1 MNSFLINNG
10 TINGNVNQGC
20 FQSCPSGYVTN
31 AASVSAAP
39 GSAAFDYDVAISY
52 SGRQTPFVSRVSRL
66 LKQEG
71 FRVFF
76 APDCEEE
83 FLAQDMILVF
93 HEIYRRRCL
102 YVAAFISED
111 YLKSDICMSEISSA
125 LLRSKDENRNCL
137 IPVSMA
143 DKPLK
148 DLLEGHPIHALNSDI
163 HHIDVHSANVVLTVL
178 ETVPENHFSFL
189 CQEQEKHLQISS

>member
-20 FQSCPSGYVTN
+20 SQSCPSGYVTN

-52 SGRQTPFVSRVSRL
+52 SGRQTPFVSRVARL

-125 LLRSKDENRNCL
+125 ILRSKDENRNYL

-143 DKPLK
+143 NEPLK
-148 DLLEGHPIHALNSDI
+148 DLLAGHPIHALNSDI
-163 HHIDVHSANVVLTVL
+163 HYIAVHGADGDLKEVEVADKIGRIVKKYKAGKIL
-178 ETVPENHFSFL
+178 
-189 CQEQEKHLQISS
+189 

>member
-20 FQSCPSGYVTN
+20 SQSCPSGYATN
-31 AASVSAAP
+31 VASVSAAP
-39 GSAAFDYDVAISY
+39 GSAAYDYDVAISY
-52 SGRQTPFVSRVSRL
+52 SGRQTPFVSRVAKL

-93 HEIYRRRCL
+93 HEIYRRKCL

-143 DKPLK
+143 DKPLR
-148 DLLEGHPIHALNSDI
+148 DLLAWHPIPTLNPDI
-163 HHIDVHSANVVLTVL
+163 HYIDVHSVNGDLKEVDVADKIGRIVKKYKAGKTL
-178 ETVPENHFSFL
+178 
-189 CQEQEKHLQISS
+189 